1 LRRLSLP
8 LDSARPIQS
17 LTRCCDSRV
26 TGAVPSAKR
35 LKNQQRLKK
44 QSSVIELPAQ
54 YGRISFT
61 LAV

>member
-1 LRRLSLP
+1 LRQLSLP
-8 LDSARPIQS
+8 PDSARPIQS

-26 TGAVPSAKR
+26 TGGSERETIEK
-35 LKNQQRLKK
+35 QQRLKK

>member
-1 LRRLSLP
+1 VTVALP
-8 LDSARPIQS
+8 
-17 LTRCCDSRV
+17 
-26 TGAVPSAKR
+26 AVPNAKR